1 MATATSVTLSTCWTV
16 RERGLARRGS
26 PRAETP
32 LPRGSARHTTLS
44 ASPCGWQPL
53 AHARPAP
60 GAGPPFRLFPSHA
73 LHDANEYSPRC
84 AALGQTWL
92 CITTCIGLQGPPMMG
107 EHGPMPPSHF
117 GQMGG
122 PGPFGGGRGR
132 GSGRGG
138 PGDGFRSAFYSGT
151 TYTSGNVTWRHLQK
165 ALYCDKLQ
173 QKVWKQNLGT
183 TCTLLQRIIA
193 AGSVAEPVKGPE
205 ALQARCFALGSSHA
219 RAAEAEHHR
228 HCPATA
234 PQHQGIRDGG
244 RPEGDRT
251 NLKGCCDCQ
260 SYTACPWYGTMAAA

>member
-73 LHDANEYSPRC
+73 LHDAKEHSPRR

-92 CITTCIGLQGPPMMG
+92 CITTCIGLQSPPMMG

-132 GSGRGG
+132 GFGRGG
-138 PGDGFRSAFYSGT
+138 PGDGFRSAFCGAQPIHLE
-151 TYTSGNVTWRHLQK
+151 TSPGGICRRPCTATNCSRKCGSKTWGRH
-165 ALYCDKLQ
+165 APYC
-173 QKVWKQNLGT
+173 NE
-183 TCTLLQRIIA
+183 LLQP
-193 AGSVAEPVKGPE
+193 G
-205 ALQARCFALGSSHA
+205 Q
-219 RAAEAEHHR
+219 
-228 HCPATA
+228 
-234 PQHQGIRDGG
+234 
-244 RPEGDRT
+244 
-251 NLKGCCDCQ
+251 
-260 SYTACPWYGTMAAA
+260 